1 MDAKSKT
8 GTSLNQQ
15 RIDIAYMEQALVLAR
30 QAGELGEVPVG
41 AVVVRNGESLGTGMN
56 RCVADHDPSGHA
68 EVLALRSAAKQASSF
83 RLDGATL
90 YVTLEPCLMCCG
102 ALLQA
107 RIARLVFGARQPQTG
122 GVVSIHEALR
132 LPGVDHHVAISE
144 GIYAAESVALLSEFF
159 QQLR

>member
-1 MDAKSKT
+1 MDTESLT
-8 GTSLNQQ
+8 SSSLNQQ
-15 RIDIAYMEQALVLAR
+15 RVDTAHMEQALLLAR

-41 AVVVRNGESLGTGMN
+41 SVVVLKGKVLGTGMN
-56 RCVADHDPSGHA
+56 RCVMDHDPSGHA
-68 EVLALRSAAKQASSF
+68 EVVALRSAAKQASSF
-83 RLDGATL
+83 RLDEATL

-107 RIARLVFGARQPQTG
+107 RINRLVFGARQPQTG

-144 GIYAAESVALLSEFF
+144 GICAAESVALLSEFF